1 MEVHRGQPRSPGAF
15 VVTTCMGLAPIH
27 KPPPPA
33 RPARSSPTGPLWAAQ
48 PQAPWERAGGGSG
61 GMHASAVP
69 REQILSPS
77 TEGPAAPS
85 RHSGHQDHGPQELG
99 PGLGQPGVPTKGP
112 SETSRPHPLH
122 LPRGSSRLLPTDPE
136 VTPSLQF
143 TGIPLHIS
151 QPLWF
156 PGFRE
161 VRVLS
166 L

>member
-27 KPPPPA
+27 KPPAPA
-33 RPARSSPTGPLWAAQ
+33 RRLLTHWAPVGSTASSSLGTGGW
-48 PQAPWERAGGGSG
+48 GSG

-77 TEGPAAPS
+77 PEGPAAPS

-99 PGLGQPGVPTKGP
+99 LGLGPPGVPTKGP
-112 SETSRPHPLH
+112 SETSRPHPLP
-122 LPRGSSRLLPTDPE
+122 LPRGSSRFLPTDPE
-136 VTPSLQF
+136 VAPSLQF
-143 TGIPLHIS
+143 TGTPLHIS